1 MPSFDELLV
10 ALAAEHER
18 QAVRAKRLDEENKK
32 LKDVVKKAMFRKSPS
47 ASKIGMDAPWQSDAD
62 WGSSGGFDDHPF
74 SVSKDGAC
82 EMPTSAFEEK
92 FHIAPVSGTIGPSKS
107 AALAPAVIG
116 PPVRPIRASSVPATA
131 PTIRSIGSRGGSPR
145 SSTNSSHSVVQPLPF
160 DLNACVNR
168 SASNVG
174 ASTEELKLKDMRQP
188 QSYGCGIPK
197 TQLDLDGTT
206 TSLVTKDWASGM
218 TPEVSIARTR
228 AQTPTLRPSGTR
240 SLGRKSWVIN
250 PSKSKFMPTWDVIVV
265 LALCWVALIVPV
277 QVAMMEP
284 SFDVMFVLSA
294 CIDVVFFVDM
304 ILQFFLMYPRQCDFG
319 FVWEYRHHMIIGHY
333 LRRWFVLDFVS
344 VFPFDLVSKLFES
357 DGIDKAKVIKIIRL
371 LRLLK
376 LTRVMKASRFVRRFE
391 TSFSVTY
398 QKLELLKFC
407 FALLIMAHWLACGW
421 AMTLQFVEAD
431 QGIPR
436 WIDTFADLETN
447 VEVKT
452 EGSLWKTYLASVY
465 FVSYTITSVGYG
477 DIGPKNEM
485 ERVVCT
491 VMIWICGY
499 SWAYV
504 LGQVCGIV
512 SNMNADEQEFRKNM
526 DDLNA
531 MMEDRRI
538 EVNLRKRLRIFFLE
552 TKRRQRH
559 MRHHD
564 LLARMSPALQ
574 GEFAFATSRKWL
586 FKVSF
591 LKDVLPTT
599 GETLDFV
606 PSWIV
611 DLALALQV
619 HVYAQSEVF
628 GRPFVFYIMNRG
640 LATRK
645 MRLLRLGSVWG
656 EDFVLAQTKY
666 IDMSRCF
673 ALTFVEVSS
682 IDREAFQEVVNAHIH
697 TFPQL
702 AKRVRRYA
710 VKLAFRRAV
719 LAEVEW
725 RRGAPMGRDTVLW
738 PTLTDAK
745 PTPLAAERSELF
757 EEARNAPL
765 CKVIRKHALFSTAEG
780 MRFIKPQ

>member
-10 ALAAEHER
+10 ALAAEHSR
-18 QAVRAKRLDEENKK
+18 QVARVKRLDEENKK
-32 LKDVVKKAMFRKSPS
+32 LKDVVKKAMLRKQTC
-47 ASKIGMDAPWQSDAD
+47 ASKPGKDAPWQSDVD
-62 WGSSGGFDDHPF
+62 SGFSGGFDDHPF
-74 SVSKDGAC
+74 SVSPGGGC
-82 EMPTSAFEEK
+82 EMPTSA
-92 FHIAPVSGTIGPSKS
+92 P
-107 AALAPAVIG
+107 
-116 PPVRPIRASSVPATA
+116 RRASCASATV
-131 PTIRSIGSRGGSPR
+131 RSSGSSGSQVVSPR
-145 SSTNSSHSVVQPLPF
+145 SSMKSTSGVIQPLPY
-160 DLNACVNR
+160 DLNSCVDGSDSCVGNYSKAEASVEDIR
-168 SASNVG
+168 SAETYVH
-174 ASTEELKLKDMRQP
+174 
-188 QSYGCGIPK
+188 
-197 TQLDLDGTT
+197 GTT
-206 TSLVTKDWASGM
+206 SQIEAKDRTSGM
-218 TPEVSIARTR
+218 TPKMSISRV
-228 AQTPTLRPSGTR
+228 RPPMAETKGSLMRSSTR
-240 SLGRKSWVIN
+240 SFARKSWVIN
-250 PSKSKFMPTWDVIVV
+250 PSNSQFMPTWDAIVV
-265 LALCWVALIVPV
+265 VALCWVALVVPV
-277 QVAMMEP
+277 QVGLMKA
-284 SFDVMFVLSA
+284 SFGVMFVLGA
-294 CIDVVFFVDM
+294 CIDVVFFADM
-304 ILQFFLMYPRQCDFG
+304 ILQFFLMYPRHCDFG
-319 FVWEYRHHMIIGHY
+319 CVWEYRHHVIIGHY
-333 LRRWFVLDFVS
+333 LRRWFILDFIS
-344 VFPFDLVSKLFES
+344 VFPFDLVAKLIRS
-357 DGIDKAKVIKIIRL
+357 DGIDKAKVIKIVRL
-371 LRLLK
+371 VRLLK
-376 LTRVMKASRFVRRFE
+376 LTRVMKASRLVRRCE
-391 TSFSVTY
+391 TSFSVAY
-398 QKLELLKFC
+398 QKFELLKFC
-407 FALLIMAHWLACGW
+407 FALLIMSHWLACGW

-436 WIDTFADLETN
+436 WIDAFADLE
-447 VEVKT
+447 VSVAVKT
-452 EGSLWKTYLASVY
+452 KGSVFKTYLASIY

-477 DIGPKNEM
+477 DIGPKNEL

-538 EVNLRKRLRIFFLE
+538 DGDLRKRLRIFFLE

-564 LLARMSPALQ
+564 LLAHMSPALQ
-574 GEFAFATSRKWL
+574 GEFAFATNRKWL

-619 HVYAQSEVF
+619 YVYAQSEVF

-656 EDFVLAQTKY
+656 EDFVLAETKY
-666 IDMSRCF
+666 IDIARCF

-682 IDREAFQEVVNAHIH
+682 VDRTTFQEVVNAHIQ

-710 VKLAFRRAV
+710 VKLAFQRAV
-719 LAEVEW
+719 LAEVER
-725 RRGAPMGRDTVLW
+725 RRGAPAVRDSGLW
-738 PTLTDAK
+738 PTLTDGK
-745 PTPLAAERSELF
+745 PPSHADSTALS
-757 EEARNAPL
+757 EEANKAPL
-765 CKVIRKHALFSTAEG
+765 CTVISKHPVFSTAEG